1 MSPRPFVPLTDG
13 AQAQIFYALG
23 IGFISCRL
31 WFVRRSGAVDA
42 TTLQELADGLYAH
55 AQAEILPLLSSDCVL
70 ASVVTTDWT
79 ASGGSSYFAFPA
91 SPTGG
96 ISSPSLSAN
105 VAVLCK
111 FRSASLPRNLYNKNF
126 VGCIPESVVTL
137 NAVDPSWANDLRIA
151 YANIIDAAPVWGSF
165 PAWRW
170 VCTSQEEMGAPRS
183 EQFFRRTDII
193 SVRLNTAQRRRR
205 LLTT

>member
-1 MSPRPFVPLTDG
+1 MPRPFVPLTDG

-23 IGFISCRL
+23 IGFISTRL
-31 WFVRRSGAVDA
+31 WFVRRSGVVDS

-79 ASGGSSYFAFPA
+79 APGGVSEFAFPA

-105 VAVLCK
+105 VAVVVK
-111 FRSASLPRNLYNKNF
+111 FRSASLPRNLHNRNY
-126 VGCIPESVVTL
+126 VGCVPESVVTL
-137 NAVDPSWANDLRIA
+137 NSVDASWANDLRLA
-151 YANIIDAAPVWGSF
+151 YADIIDAAPVWGTF

-170 VCTSQEEMGAPRS
+170 VCTSQEEDGVPRS
-183 EQFFRRTDII
+183 EQFFRRADIV
-193 SVRLNTAQRRRR
+193 SVRLKTGQRRRR